1 MTAMI
6 QGTGESNWDSFVV
19 IRYSRYSGHDIV
31 LLVLSESRLGLVVNI
46 LQTTEKSKRSV
57 TVC

>member
-6 QGTGESNWDSFVV
+6 QGTGERNWDYFVV
-19 IRYSRYSGHDIV
+19 IRYSHYSGHDIV

>member
-19 IRYSRYSGHDIV
+19 IKYSRYSGHDIV

-46 LQTTEKSKRSV
+46 YCKLLNKVKEV
-57 TVC
+57 